1 MSDLCAAKDVW
12 SHDEDTNARKRREM
26 TTEAAKN
33 RPKKTRTREGG
44 TQSGKAANESEE
56 ADDQA

>member
-1 MSDLCAAKDVW
+1 MSALCAAKDIW
-12 SHDEDTNARKRREM
+12 SHDEDTNARKKREM
-26 TTEAAKN
+26 ITETAKD
-33 RPKKTRTREGG
+33 RPKETRTREGG

>member
-1 MSDLCAAKDVW
+1 MCAAKDIW

-26 TTEAAKN
+26 ITETEEN
-33 RPKKTRTREGG
+33 RRTKTRTREGG

-56 ADDQA
+56 EDDQA